1 MNFSST
7 FEKYWKNIKYSGMPE
22 KTQNILNEAK
32 NYNFWEGKLFQAGF
46 ERQEYLSN
54 IKNYLGNKLVKVL
67 VGQRRV
73 GKSYILRQIM
83 NFLVSEEK
91 IAPQNIFY
99 LNKEYT
105 AFDEIKSASELE
117 SLFTL
122 YLKEWP
128 LQGKIYIFLDEV
140 QNIKGWEKF
149 VNSYSQ
155 DFTTE
160 YELFITGS
168 NSNLLS
174 GELST
179 LLSGRFVEFEILP
192 FSFSEFVSFKK
203 LGENKESFLEYLK
216 TSGLPEL
223 FFIEK
228 QDIKRHYIDSLKN
241 TIILRDIAGRHTI
254 KDLPLLEEIFKFVTV
269 NIGNLTSFSSVVK
282 YFKSKQKK
290 TNYETI
296 SAYVGY
302 LRDTFIFH
310 QVERFQLRGKQ
321 SLGGEYKYYLNDL
334 GFKNYLFGF
343 YPSDIGYNLENQI
356 YIQLKR
362 MGFQVSVGKLN
373 NLEID
378 FVAQKPEKTIY
389 VQVAYLLNSQAVVER
404 EFGNLLSIKDNHEK
418 LVISLDDVHF
428 SDYKGIKHLFPWE
441 LKL

>member
-1 MNFSST
+1 
-7 FEKYWKNIKYSGMPE
+7 MPE
-22 KTQNILNEAK
+22 KFQYILNKAK
-32 NYNFWEGKLFQAGF
+32 NYNFWEGKPFPAGF
-46 ERQEYLSN
+46 ERQEYLLN

-83 NFLVSEEK
+83 NFLISEK
-91 IAPQNIFY
+91 KVAPQNIFY

-117 SLFTL
+117 NLFTL

-140 QNIKGWEKF
+140 QNIEGWEKF

-155 DFTTE
+155 DFTAE

-179 LLSGRFVEFEILP
+179 LLSGRFVEFEIFP
-192 FSFSEFVSFKK
+192 FSFSEFVSFKNID
-203 LGENKESFLEYLK
+203 ENKESYLEYIK
-216 TSGLPEL
+216 TGGLPEL

-254 KDLPLLEEIFKFVTV
+254 KDLPLLEEIFKFITV
-269 NIGNLTSFSSVVK
+269 NIGNLTSFSSIVK

-334 GFKNYLFGF
+334 AFKNYLFGF
-343 YPSDIGYNLENQI
+343 YPSDIGYNLENQV

-362 MGFQVSVGKLN
+362 MGFEVSVGRLN

-428 SDYKGIKHLFPWE
+428 SDYEGIKHLFPWE